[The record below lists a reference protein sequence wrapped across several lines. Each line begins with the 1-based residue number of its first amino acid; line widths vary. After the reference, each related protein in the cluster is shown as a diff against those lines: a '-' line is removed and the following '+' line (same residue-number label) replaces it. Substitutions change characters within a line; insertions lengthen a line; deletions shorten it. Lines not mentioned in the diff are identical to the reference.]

1 MGILYLS
8 VELVVDLL
16 TCLVGGVL
24 MFKAKDNRPRFYW
37 GCIALLIGI
46 VFVWENVGWLLIVTE
61 EPEYRFTDMLNIEK
75 MLKWYPLAS
84 IVALFPLASLYPS
97 YLSPFKTLS
106 FLQPMILLTT
116 IGVCYIVFNGYM
128 TPLSSMEDVLT
139 NMDHADVVLRCFL
152 FVCSLVTPLFCFLYP
167 LCRQSSRRKPN
178 RMMFVFV
185 GFMFLFICIYVLFTL
200 DISYFVFNLFGAA
213 SVVFALFFSV
223 QYLFRENPFSVCI
236 RSDNTEETVADQSCL
251 AVPEPLF
258 IRISDYFQSDPCFV
272 RQDYSIKHLSASI
285 QEQEPKISSAIKSA
299 GFSSFREYLNDLRLQ
314 YFKQMAMACPEKN
327 IKELIFLCGF
337 SSRATFYRNFA
348 DKFGISPTQYV
359 DQLRRTD

>member
-213 SVVFALFFSV
+213 SVVFALFF
-223 QYLFRENPFSVCI
+223 PFSIYFVRIHFLFAFGRTMQKKQLRISRVLLCRNRCLYEFQIIFSLIRVSYVRII
-236 RSDNTEETVADQSCL
+236 RSSTCQPQYKNRNPKYRL
-251 AVPEPLF
+251 
-258 IRISDYFQSDPCFV
+258 
-272 RQDYSIKHLSASI
+272 LSNRPVSVVF
-285 QEQEPKISSAIKSA
+285 
-299 GFSSFREYLNDLRLQ
+299 G
-314 YFKQMAMACPEKN
+314 N
-327 IKELIFLCGF
+327 I
-337 SSRATFYRNFA
+337 
-348 DKFGISPTQYV
+348 
-359 DQLRRTD
+359 